1 MTIKISDKAIKYNPN
16 LVLNAFSD
24 YTANLSSM
32 KYVYNPGGN
41 TKGIKSPL
49 FQFGFCFE
57 IEELILKYKENDKY
71 YIDTHPYIEEIAPIF
86 GYNLQS
92 IVTLDENF
100 ADKTYRENKKKI
112 YTLIGNIYEF
122 AKNRYLTLT
131 NSLNEDFQKISPIKD
146 NQEEF
151 LKILNYFIKTL
162 PKKELLL
169 NDYYY
174 NDDNL
179 KNHDYIKTPDE
190 NHKYILKTSSIYNYQ
205 TLREELIKFVTRENE
220 YYNYFHDR
228 KKIEE
233 VLENTKKKAE
243 EHSQVLAMGV
253 GYQQS
258 IKALNIVL
266 KKYDDIIDYLNS
278 SPFFTR
284 ENFAIMCIKIEPF
297 IEKEKAVD
305 NFIDKILEDHF
316 KSKKACS

>member
-1 MTIKISDKAIKYNPN
+1 MTIKTSNKAIKYNPN

-32 KYVYNPGGN
+32 KYVYNPNGN

-49 FQFGFCFE
+49 FQLGFCLE
-57 IEELILKYKENDKY
+57 AEELILKYKENNKY
-71 YIDTHPYIEEIAPIF
+71 YIDIHPYIEEIAPVF
-86 GYNLQS
+86 GHDLQS
-92 IVTLDENF
+92 IVTFDESF

-122 AKNRYLTLT
+122 VKNRYLTLT
-131 NSLNEDFQKISPIKD
+131 NSINEDFQKISSVEEN
-146 NQEEF
+146 NQEEL

-162 PKKELLL
+162 PKKELSLH
-169 NDYYY
+169 DYYY
-174 NDDNL
+174 DNEL
-179 KNHDYIKTPDE
+179 KTPDE

-220 YYNYFHDR
+220 YYDYFHDR
-228 KKIEE
+228 KKVEE

-243 EHSQVLAMGV
+243 EHSQLLAMGI

-258 IKALNIVL
+258 IKALKIVL

-278 SPFFTR
+278 SPYFTR

-305 NFIDKILEDHF
+305 NFIDKIINDCL
-316 KSKKACS
+316 